1 MVDLALSLPQGP
13 RRAVGRWLAPLGI
26 STAGT
31 LIIVSRRPDALFNPQ
46 FWAEDGTIWYA
57 EAHAHGLRSLLSP
70 YLGYF
75 QTLPRV
81 VAVAAQILPLTWAPF
96 AFNLVAVALM
106 LLPVWLLASQRFA
119 RLASL
124 RVRLGFGFLILAL
137 PNTHSL
143 CANVTNSQ
151 WYLALAA
158 LLVLLAEPTEAPTPA
173 FDLTVLGLC
182 AVSGPFA
189 IFLAPVAA
197 LMWWKRKTGNTP
209 SRGRARMLI
218 LAAGCLLQGLGMWL
232 VRSDRPRVALGA
244 SPLRLAQILAVNVFL
259 TPVLGGHA
267 ALPYVHPGA
276 AIVAATLGLG
286 IMAYAVVR
294 GLLELRMFFLFAGG
308 VLASALAL
316 PLGADWDMLAKGYG
330 ERYFFFA
337 MLAWVASLLWMLRGP
352 TVGRLAAVTVL
363 CLIPL
368 GAAREWRY
376 PAFADLNFPAY
387 CRRYAALEPGQE
399 IEIPINPPGW
409 SMRLQR

>member
-1 MVDLALSLPQGP
+1 LVDPTLSLPHGP
-13 RRAVGRWLAPLGI
+13 RRAVGRWLAFLGI
-26 STAGT
+26 SAAGA
-31 LIIVSRRPDALFNPQ
+31 LVIVSRRPDAIFNPQ

-81 VAVAAQILPLTWAPF
+81 VAVAAQILPLTWAPLV
-96 AFNLVAVALM
+96 FNLVAVALM

-119 RLASL
+119 RLASP

-137 PNTHSL
+137 PNTHSM

-158 LLVLLAEPTEAPTPA
+158 VLVLLAESSEAPA

-189 IFLAPVAA
+189 VFLAPVAA
-197 LMWWKRKTGNTP
+197 LMWWKRKTGNAT
-209 SRGRARMLI
+209 SRRRDYACMLI
-218 LAAGCLLQGLGMWL
+218 LAAGCLLQGLAMWL
-232 VRSDRPRVALGA
+232 TRSHRPRVAPGA

-286 IMAYAVVR
+286 VMAYAAVR
-294 GLLELRMFFLFAGG
+294 GPLELRMFFLFAGG
-308 VLASALAL
+308 VLASALAR
-316 PLGADWDMLAKGYG
+316 PADADWGQMAKGYG

-352 TVGRLAAVTVL
+352 AIARVAAGTVL
-363 CLIPL
+363 CLVPL
-368 GAAREWRY
+368 GVAREWRY

-387 CRRYAALEPGQE
+387 CRRYSALGPGQE
-399 IEIPINPPGW
+399 IDIPINPPGW
-409 SMRLQR
+409 SMRLQK